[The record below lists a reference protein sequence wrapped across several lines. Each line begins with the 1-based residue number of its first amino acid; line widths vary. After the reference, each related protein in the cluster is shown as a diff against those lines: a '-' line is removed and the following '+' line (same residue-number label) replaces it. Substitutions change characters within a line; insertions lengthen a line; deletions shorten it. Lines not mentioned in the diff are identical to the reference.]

1 MHTWTWIVAANYQG
15 STGIVLEASSDRTIQ
30 RFETT
35 HAGAGLN
42 RYTRSAGR
50 HWDGGLL
57 DVARAASVRRGIARN
72 GQ

>member
-15 STGIVLEASSDRTIQ
+15 STGIVLEASSDRAIQ
-30 RFETT
+30 RFKNT
-35 HAGAGLN
+35 HAGATLT

-57 DVARAASVRRGIARN
+57 DAARAASVRRGIARI
-72 GQ
+72 GK